1 MTILLA
7 DDNPGNREMA
17 RLALEAVGY
26 EVIEAADGRE
36 ALELARSVLPRLL
49 IFDIQMPVLDG
60 YGVIGELRQDDRF
73 AATPAIAMTAFA
85 MQGDEDKALA
95 AGFTRHIS
103 KPVNLSNLRK
113 IVAEL
118 LA

>member
-7 DDNPGNREMA
+7 DDNPGNREVA

-36 ALELARSVLPRLL
+36 ALELAQSVLPGLL
-49 IFDIQMPVLDG
+49 ILDIQMPVLDG
-60 YGVIGELRQDDRF
+60 YGVIGRLRQDDRF
-73 AATPAIAMTAFA
+73 AETPAIAMTAFA
-85 MQGDEDKALA
+85 MRGDESKALA
-95 AGFTRHIS
+95 AGFTRYVS
-103 KPVNLSNLRK
+103 KPVNITDLRR

-118 LA
+118 LG